1 MGDSET
7 VALIGGG
14 HSFGKTHGPC
24 ITDKFVS
31 FQSCLLVPHMMLI
44 SNLTIPCNRV
54 EDDRNKAI
62 ENTLDRE
69 GMDLWPG
76 CIVY

>member
-1 MGDSET
+1 MHMGDSET

-24 ITDKFVS
+24 ITDKCVLFQ
-31 FQSCLLVPHMMLI
+31 QSCIEVVRIKLNHLF
-44 SNLTIPCNRV
+44 NNRV
-54 EDDRNKAI
+54 EDDRNEAI

-76 CIVY
+76 CVLF